1 MSTVTAPSPPQVQ
14 NPIAPSKSRTRLY
27 IFILFATWALV
38 YLTSLRSPA
47 LLDDVDSIYA
57 EAAREVLVLHDWVTP
72 HVNGVRFFDK
82 PPLFY
87 WMMASSM
94 AVFGQHDWA
103 ARLVLALIVL
113 ATTLEVFRLG
123 KKYYGEE
130 GGFYAALATCACFGV
145 YLFTRIMLQDVMIG
159 LWLMLGIDFFLMG
172 LEQEKPSLLACWG
185 FAAAAALNVLTKGLI
200 GIVFPSAI
208 CGLYLILTGNLR
220 HLKKMR
226 VVTSTLI
233 LLAIALPWHWIATVR
248 NGPAGEAKGFFWYY
262 IINEHF
268 LRYVD
273 RRIPRDYDI
282 VPLRL
287 FIVMTLLWLFP
298 WCAFLPQALGEVPR
312 KWREWREGL
321 DARGRANLIFF
332 LWAFVVVFF
341 FCFSTRQEY
350 YTLPVVPAMALLVG
364 GWLGRESESP
374 YDSSLR
380 KWGVR
385 SVATLLVIGTIVFA
399 VTMYFGFTARS
410 PKPGADISDVLTQ
423 NPAEYALSLGHFL
436 DLTTDAMGFFH
447 GPLEA
452 TGIAFLLGPLASYI
466 LRKKRKMFA
475 ANMALAAMM
484 VVVLWCMHLGYK
496 IFAPVITSQQFV
508 APIEKNWEPG
518 ALIVVNGDYESG
530 SSLNFYTHE
539 QLHLLNGK
547 ANNIWFGSTYPDA
560 PHIFENDASFVKLWQ
575 SDRRIFLWTMNDNK
589 PLVIA
594 DKKSYLLARSG
605 GKQILTNKPVASR

>member
-1 MSTVTAPSPPQVQ
+1 LSTVTASSPAQAQ
-14 NPIAPSKSRTRLY
+14 RPISPASSRTKLF
-27 IFILFATWALV
+27 IFILLASWALV

-47 LLDDVDSIYA
+47 LLDDVDSIYG

-87 WMMASSM
+87 WMMAASM
-94 AVFGQHDWA
+94 GTFGQSDWA
-103 ARLVLALIVL
+103 ARLPLALIVL
-113 ATTLEVFRLG
+113 ATVLEVFRLG
-123 KKYYGEE
+123 KRYYGEE
-130 GGFYAALATCACFGV
+130 GGFYAALAMGASFGV
-145 YLFTRIMLQDVMIG
+145 YLFTRILIQDVMIG

-172 LEQEKPSLLACWG
+172 LEQEKPSLPACWG

-220 HLKKMR
+220 HLRKMR
-226 VVTSTLI
+226 VLSSTLV
-233 LLAIALPWHWIATVR
+233 LLAIALPWHWLATVR

-268 LRYVD
+268 MRYVD

-287 FIVMTLLWLFP
+287 FIVMTFLWLFP
-298 WCAFLPQALGEVPR
+298 WCAFLPQALDEIPR
-312 KWREWREGL
+312 KWKQWREGL
-321 DARGRANLIFF
+321 DARGRANLVFF

-350 YTLPVVPAMALLVG
+350 YSLPVVPAMALLVG
-364 GWLGRESESP
+364 GWLARESESARNS
-374 YDSSLR
+374 DLR
-380 KWGVR
+380 KWGIR
-385 SVATLLVIGTIVFA
+385 SVAALLVIGTLVFA
-399 VTMYFGFTARS
+399 VTMFFGLTAKS

-436 DLTTDAMGFFH
+436 DLTPQAMGFFH

-452 TGIAFLLGPLASYI
+452 TGIAFLLGPLASLL
-466 LRKKRKMFA
+466 LRRKGKMLA
-475 ANMALAAMM
+475 ANLALAAMM
-484 VVVLWCMHLGYK
+484 VVVLWCVHLGYK
-496 IFAPVITSQQFV
+496 VFAPVITSQQFV
-508 APIEKNWEPG
+508 APIQRAWEPG

-530 SSLNFYTHE
+530 SSLNFYTHQ
-539 QLHLLNGK
+539 QLHLLNGR

-560 PHIFENDASFVKLWQ
+560 PPIFHNDESFAKLWQ
-575 SDRRIFLWTMNDNK
+575 SDRRIFLWVMKDAH

-594 DKKSYLLARSG
+594 DKKVYEVARGG